1 MYHSISTIKQF
12 SIKLFYFFINTNLFI
27 AFAAA
32 ALTVQTQLQLGMA
45 PHFHPYLFL
54 IFFATLFDYN
64 LHRLVTILTNNKAL
78 NSDKHKWVLKNI
90 TLFYWLIILS
100 VSGFLLGLVYA
111 DKKVLLTLAPIALLT
126 IFYSLPIFKNKKSI
140 FRLREIPCLKI
151 FIISFVW
158 SAATIFL
165 PIIQS
170 GRYHDKENIM
180 AILAERFLFVFA
192 ITIPFDI
199 RDMQADKQ
207 EGLMTIPILIG
218 KRNALLLSNILLF
231 LFTLV
236 CLLHYSNTSLWW
248 LNISFILSAATTF
261 IFINRKKLLATYF
274 YHYGILDG
282 TMLLQASLVLIC
294 YYLKNTFF

>member
-1 MYHSISTIKQF
+1 MYHFISTFRQF
-12 SIKLFYFFINTNLFI
+12 FIKLFYFFINTNLFI
-27 AFAAA
+27 ALAAA
-32 ALTVQTQLQLGMA
+32 ALTIQTQLQLSMA
-45 PHFHPYLFL
+45 PQFHPYLLL

-64 LHRLVTILTNNKAL
+64 LHRLVTIVTNNEAL
-78 NSDKHKWVLKNI
+78 NSNKHKWVLKNI
-90 TLFYWLIILS
+90 TLFYWLIIIS
-100 VSGFLLGLVYA
+100 VAGFLLSLVYA

-170 GRYHDKENIM
+170 GRYHDKENILAM
-180 AILAERFLFVFA
+180 LAERFLFVFA

-207 EGLMTIPILIG
+207 EGLKTIPLLLG
-218 KRNALLLSNILLF
+218 EKKAMLLSNIVLF
-231 LFTLV
+231 LFALV
-236 CLLHYSNTSLWW
+236 CLFHYGDTLLWW
-248 LNISFILSAATTF
+248 LNIAFILSAATTF
-261 IFINRKKLLATYF
+261 IFINSKKLQVKYF

-282 TMLLQASLVLIC
+282 TMLLQAALVLIC

>member
-1 MYHSISTIKQF
+1 MKS
-12 SIKLFYFFINTNLFI
+12 LYFLINTNLFI

-32 ALTVQTQLQLGMA
+32 ALTIETQLQLGMA
-45 PHFHPYLFL
+45 PQFHPYLFL

-64 LHRLVTILTNNKAL
+64 LHRLITVITNKEAL
-78 NSDKHKWVLKNI
+78 NSDKHKWVLKNS

-100 VSGFLLGLVYA
+100 VAGFLWALINA
-111 DKKVLLTLAPIALLT
+111 DKDVLITLAPIALLT

-151 FIISFVW
+151 FLISFVW

-170 GRYHDKENIM
+170 GKYHDKENIIAM
-180 AILAERFLFVFA
+180 LAERFLFVFA

-199 RDMQADKQ
+199 RDMKADKM
-207 EGLMTIPILIG
+207 ENLKTIPLLIG
-218 KRNALLLSNILLF
+218 KKNALLLANIVLYSFTF
-231 LFTLV
+231 L
-236 CLLHYSNTSLWW
+236 CLLHYSNAKSYW
-248 LNISFILSAATTF
+248 LNVAFILSAATTF
-261 IFINRKKLLATYF
+261 IFINNKKLQVKQF

-282 TMLLQASLVLIC
+282 ALLLQGTLVLLC
-294 YYLKNTFF
+294 YYLKNILF

>member
-1 MYHSISTIKQF
+1 MYHFIFTIKQF
-12 SIKLFYFFINTNLFI
+12 FKKLFYFFINTNLFI
-27 AFAAA
+27 ASAAA
-32 ALTVQTQLQLGMA
+32 ALTIQTQLQLGMA
-45 PHFHPYLFL
+45 PQFHPYLFL

-64 LHRLVTILTNNKAL
+64 LHRLVTIVTNNEAL
-78 NSDKHKWVLKNI
+78 NSDKHKWVLKNK
-90 TLFYWLIILS
+90 TLFYWLILIS
-100 VSGFLLGLVYA
+100 IAGFLLALAYA

-170 GRYHDKENIM
+170 GRYHNQENIM
-180 AILAERFLFVFA
+180 AMLAERFLFVFA

-199 RDMQADKQ
+199 RDMMADKQ
-207 EGLMTIPILIG
+207 EGLKTIPLLIG
-218 KRNALLLSNILLF
+218 RKNAILLSNIVLF
-231 LFTLV
+231 IFVLV
-236 CLLHYSNTSLWW
+236 CLFHYSNTPMRW
-248 LNISFILSAATTF
+248 LNIAFILSAATTF
-261 IFINRKKLLATYF
+261 IFINSKKLQVKYF

-282 TMLLQASLVLIC
+282 TMLCQAGFALIC
-294 YYLKNTFF
+294 YYLKNTFY